1 MVVSATSRPSS
12 GSLSQDFTRCSSVS
26 GTGKKTARSSTRSTL
41 FKIRFRKVYD
51 CYTAEELGCSP
62 RRMVSIKVGA
72 VFVQCTK
79 ESDIN
84 AYFHVEGAGEV
95 SIAKSDT
102 VRGDKNDLRWDS
114 GITIE
119 LEECKLVDSS
129 KLKFNFYQSRKLWS
143 DRTVGYSLVDV
154 GDALQRP
161 GVNIQHT
168 YPLIK
173 DRKTGA
179 EGTEDDS
186 MRSGS
191 TASGDTEM
199 SRASTQRGEEGSNS
213 MSKSGKKASP
223 VEKKPALPRSN
234 SFEKFFQWGSKTG
247 SAAEDDD
254 ASKRQRG
261 TLTLTISAA
270 EPVTLPFRLNVPPI
284 SRKSKLTNI
293 VDHLGKV
300 DTRFRFS
307 MQTIPIAQTPGQ
319 LTTQCFLAPACL
331 PCPPDPEPQR
341 LLIPPADCVR
351 ARVYWA
357 VSVCVVHKR
366 RPF

>member
-1 MVVSATSRPSS
+1 MHPCTCGQCLTIVSSLDSVASRPSS
-12 GSLSQDFTRCSSVS
+12 GSLSQDFTRSSSVS

-41 FKIRFRKVYD
+41 FKIRFRKVHD

-72 VFVQCTK
+72 VSVQCAK

-84 AYFHVEGAGEV
+84 AYYHVEGAGEA

-102 VRGDKNDLRWDS
+102 VRGEKNDLRWGS
-114 GITIE
+114 GILIE
-119 LEECKLVDSS
+119 LEECELVDSS

-143 DRTVGYSLVDV
+143 DRIVGYSLVDV

-179 EGTEDDS
+179 DGNEVDES
-186 MRSGS
+186 MRGGS
-191 TASGDTEM
+191 TASGDTEA
-199 SRASTQRGEEGSNS
+199 SRASTKVEDEAKNQG
-213 MSKSGKKASP
+213 GKKLSP
-223 VEKKPALPRSN
+223 VSTKAAALPRSN
-234 SFEKFFQWGSKTG
+234 SFETFFKWGLRAG
-247 SAAEDDD
+247 IAADDD
-254 ASKRQRG
+254 DVSKRQRG

-270 EPVTLPFRLNVPPI
+270 EPVTLPFRLNVPPV
-284 SRKSKLTNI
+284 SKHSKLTNI

-300 DTRFRFS
+300 NPPTLLMPPFPYTCTPTR
-307 MQTIPIAQTPGQ
+307 
-319 LTTQCFLAPACL
+319 LTDISGIRIFVTARLPNPSAPA
-331 PCPPDPEPQR
+331 PHR
-341 LLIPPADCVR
+341 LGPLGP
-351 ARVYWA
+351 
-357 VSVCVVHKR
+357 
-366 RPF
+366 

>member
-1 MVVSATSRPSS
+1 
-12 GSLSQDFTRCSSVS
+12 VS

-41 FKIRFRKVYD
+41 FKIRFRKVHD

-72 VFVQCTK
+72 VSVQCTK

-84 AYFHVEGAGEV
+84 AYFHVEGGGES
-95 SIAKSDT
+95 SIAKSDI
-102 VRGDKNDLRWDS
+102 VRGDKNDLRWGS

-119 LEECKLVDSS
+119 LEECQLVDSS

-161 GVNIQHT
+161 GVSIQHT

-179 EGTEDDS
+179 DGNEDDS
-186 MRSGS
+186 LRAGS
-191 TASGDTEM
+191 TASGDTES
-199 SRASTQRGEEGSNS
+199 SRASTQRAGEEGSNGTP
-213 MSKSGKKASP
+213 KSGKKASP
-223 VEKKPALPRSN
+223 VEKKGSLPRSN

-247 SAAEDDD
+247 TLSEDDD

-261 TLTLTISAA
+261 TLTLTMSAA

-300 DTRFRFS
+300 D
-307 MQTIPIAQTPGQ
+307 
-319 LTTQCFLAPACL
+319 
-331 PCPPDPEPQR
+331 
-341 LLIPPADCVR
+341 
-351 ARVYWA
+351 RVWG
-357 VSVCVVHKR
+357 VGFGV
-366 RPF
+366 